1 MGAAGKK
8 REEELLAKIEALRK
22 DIGYRDTSIAQ
33 HLATIED
40 QNQKINQLNDEI
52 LALKKAIE
60 DLNSKIQDM
69 QAQLDKAHESG
80 DEATNALRQ

>member
-1 MGAAGKK
+1 LLDQIEAEKQNMGAAGKK

-40 QNQKINQLNDEI
+40 
-52 LALKKAIE
+52 
-60 DLNSKIQDM
+60 
-69 QAQLDKAHESG
+69 
-80 DEATNALRQ
+80 